1 MGRVYVSIG
10 SNLEPEAN
18 IPSALAELR
27 RRYGALIVSPV
38 YESEAV
44 GFAGD
49 NFYNLVV
56 GFDTDQGV
64 HAVIRSLREIER
76 QHKRKRSDKRFGPR
90 TLDLDLLLYDDL
102 VLAEDGVAIPRGEIL
117 RYAFVLKPLMD
128 IAGERRHPVDG
139 RSYAELWAVLGQEA
153 ADTALWPVQLPT
165 EEARELE
172 ES

>member
-1 MGRVYVSIG
+1 MGRVYVGIG
-10 SNLEPEAN
+10 SNLEPEVN

-56 GFDTDQGV
+56 GFDTGQGL

-76 QHKRKRSDKRFGPR
+76 LHKRRRSDKRFAPR

-102 VLAEDGVAIPRGEIL
+102 VFAEGGISIPRDEIL
-117 RYAFVLKPLMD
+117 RYAFVLKPLAD
-128 IAGERRHPVDG
+128 IAGEQRHPVDG
-139 RSYAELWAVLGQEA
+139 RSYAELWATLGREMA
-153 ADTALWPVQLPT
+153 GAALWPVQLPA
-165 EEARELE
+165 EDVRELE

>member
-10 SNLEPEAN
+10 SNLEPERN

-27 RRYGALIVSPV
+27 RRYGELTVSPV
-38 YESEAV
+38 YENEAV
-44 GFAGD
+44 GFVGD

-56 GFDTDQGV
+56 GFDTSEGV
-64 HAVIRSLREIER
+64 HAVARSLREIEHLHQR
-76 QHKRKRSDKRFGPR
+76 MRNGERFGPR

-102 VLAEDGVAIPRGEIL
+102 ALTEDGVAIPRDEIL
-117 RYAFVLKPLMD
+117 RHAFVLKPLAD

-139 RSYAELWAVLGQEA
+139 RSFAQLWAEFAQEGA
-153 ADTALWPVQLPT
+153 GNLLWPVELPAD
-165 EEARELE
+165 EVGELE